1 MRTLLVASLITALA
15 APAAAGPD
23 FKSKSPRG
31 TPMTASHSTQMILP
45 EDDITFAHNSA
56 TLTESGLA
64 QVAAAA
70 RWMRDY
76 SRVHLVVEG
85 YADHLGTVAYN
96 QDLAMRRAHA
106 VRRALVRRGVP
117 EHRIVIAGYG
127 EAQADPAGSPLDR
140 RVVMYARQTPQVAT
154 R

>member
-1 MRTLLVASLITALA
+1 MRTILVASLLTALA

-31 TPMTASHSTQMILP
+31 TPMTASHSTRMILP
-45 EDDITFAHNSA
+45 EDDITFAHDSA

-64 QVAAAA
+64 QVEAAA

-76 SRVHLVVEG
+76 ADVHLVVEG
-85 YADHLGTVAYN
+85 YADHLGSLAYN
-96 QDLAMRRAHA
+96 EALATRRAHA
-106 VRRALVRRGVP
+106 VRRELVRRGIP
-117 EHRIVIAGYG
+117 AQRIIVAVYG
-127 EAQADPAGSPLDR
+127 ESLADPAGSPLDR
-140 RVVMYARQTPQVAT
+140 RVVMYARRMPVVAT